1 MAMLNN
7 QRVYLFIYSIK
18 STHQVVSQ
26 NRAKRLQQRPT
37 ASERT
42 RSTWWPIIAVRATVT
57 RGKKG
62 RVTDIEMD
70 SFMNNIDGYSFIIIP
85 TDFPN
90 NWNHYHYHYNWINN
104 WIVIILHFQNWI
116 IPFIMINIL
125 SLSLDLGIPRVPL
138 T

>member
-7 QRVYLFIYSIK
+7 QRVYLFIYSIQ

-62 RVTDIEMD
+62 E
-70 SFMNNIDGYSFIIIP
+70 GYRYR
-85 TDFPN
+85 N
-90 NWNHYHYHYNWINN
+90 
-104 WIVIILHFQNWI
+104 
-116 IPFIMINIL
+116 
-125 SLSLDLGIPRVPL
+125 G
-138 T
+138 